1 MQQPE
6 PSSIS
11 PSDSDG
17 LTSVSENDIVF
28 NCPHCGG
35 ELVVDKEGEG
45 MVFDCSHCGA
55 EIMIPPYS
63 GPSTRRRELELQ
75 KTVSESIDQ
84 ALPKEI
90 PPVPIPDLSDQ
101 TDEALVE
108 RLGQLRLQYK
118 ENLSQRTEVR
128 GHINRNQIELHRQ
141 QLKLQKLVERQMQME
156 AELTAIQQRLP
167 KAASSDQTSSPS

>member
-6 PSSIS
+6 PFSTS
-11 PSDSDG
+11 PSESDG
-17 LTSVSENDIVF
+17 LTSFSDNDIVF
-28 NCPHCGG
+28 NCPHCRG

-45 MVFDCSHCGA
+45 MVFDCSHCGV

-63 GPSTRRRELELQ
+63 GPPPRRKLPEPP
-75 KTVSESIDQ
+75 KSGTESSDPSQ
-84 ALPKEI
+84 
-90 PPVPIPDLSDQ
+90 PPVLAPVPLPDLSDQ
-101 TDEALVE
+101 TDEALLE
-108 RLGQLRLQYK
+108 RLAQLRLHYK

-141 QLKLQKLVERQMQME
+141 QIKLQKLVERQMQME

-167 KAASSDQTSSPS
+167 KAQASDQTPS